1 MQVGEDCETVTEL
14 GVMYCNNLPHMLLV
28 TLKHIVSITSECQI
42 DIKGD
47 TTGLPGNGLKK
58 TVSRIQ
64 TVSFGWRLERVHL
77 CIHIKETGCCTV
89 ETPHPPLTEFDS
101 LLTI

>member
-58 TVSRIQ
+58 TVSESKPFHSAGGLSVYIY
-64 TVSFGWRLERVHL
+64 VSISRKQDVAPWKRHTHL
-77 CIHIKETGCCTV
+77 SRNLIHC
-89 ETPHPPLTEFDS
+89 
-101 LLTI
+101 